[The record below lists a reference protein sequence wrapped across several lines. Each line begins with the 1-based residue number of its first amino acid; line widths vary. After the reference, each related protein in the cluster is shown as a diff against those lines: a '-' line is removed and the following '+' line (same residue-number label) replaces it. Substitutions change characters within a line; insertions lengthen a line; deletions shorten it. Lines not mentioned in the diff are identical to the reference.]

1 MFNNWNFKK
10 HMLISG
16 IISCLAGLS
25 ILFHSKSSLGTIQ
38 GLDGGPNAIYISY
51 DFTTAILITILT
63 FVLSLISYKL
73 IKN

>member
-1 MFNNWNFKK
+1 MFNNWNLKK
-10 HMLISG
+10 HMLISV

-25 ILFHSKSSLGTIQ
+25 ILFHSKSSLGAIQ
-38 GLDGGPNAIYISY
+38 GLDGGPNAFIFLMI
-51 DFTTAILITILT
+51 FTTAILITILT